1 MKRIFTKVAAGAA
14 AIAAAAPAFA
24 IDATTQIA
32 EGKTDTEANVLAIV
46 GIVIVV
52 AGLAWFK
59 KVVK

>member
-1 MKRIFTKVAAGAA
+1 MKRFIAQVAAGAT

-24 IDATTQIA
+24 IDATAQIA
-32 EGKTDTEANVLAIV
+32 EGQADTEANVLAIV